1 MLSINVSNLAF
12 KCLGSRN
19 VGINSAF
26 NTFSDTYSKQA
37 SDPFSN
43 AKHFGFL
50 LLNNIIIIDFVI
62 GIIEP
67 CFLWLEFNCFIVV
80 VVVVLAISL
89 TILMLALIYQLPGIV
104 LKVFN
109 TNSKPLCLGFTWM
122 RMWCCPCRRGIISM
136 SPPPMADFEVGI
148 LPEIKNKIK
157 YKIVITWMWRWGSS
171 SSSQVI

>member
-1 MLSINVSNLAF
+1 MINDSQVLSINVSNLAF

-89 TILMLALIYQLPGIV
+89 TILMLTLIYQLPGIV
-104 LKVFN
+104 LRVFN
-109 TNSKPLCLGFTWM
+109 TNSKPLCLGLT
-122 RMWCCPCRRGIISM
+122 
-136 SPPPMADFEVGI
+136 
-148 LPEIKNKIK
+148 
-157 YKIVITWMWRWGSS
+157 
-171 SSSQVI
+171 